1 MSSLKDRRGG
11 RRGKEP
17 PRYITI
23 AFCCNDPCNGN
34 FADRCEGITF
44 PSLALELQASRQA
57 PVLRLVEPGIV
68 LSGKHWPVVGQISWY
83 GNWCWEAFR
92 MQPGVATDFLIWLR
106 KRRAYHSDG
115 GWDELHDW
123 YADPEKTVEPA
134 RLRALLIEAQ
144 REDRV

>member
-1 MSSLKDRRGG
+1 MSSLKDRRG
-11 RRGKEP
+11 KVP
-17 PRYITI
+17 PLYITI
-23 AFCCNDPCNGN
+23 AFHCNHPRNGL
-34 FADRCEGITF
+34 FTGLCEAINF
-44 PSLALELQASRQA
+44 PSLALELQGSRGSSKLR
-57 PVLRLVEPGIV
+57 PVDFGIV
-68 LSGKHWPVVGQISWY
+68 LRGKSWPVVGQINWY

-106 KRRAYHSDG
+106 KRQAFTSNG

-123 YADPEKTVEPA
+123 YADPDKTIEPA